1 MLKTKEDIKVGIL
14 GFIILMLVLGVI
26 IFFEDLGIPPINTLI
41 FGVVIAVGIYYFV
54 ILYKTKP
61 KTKDE
66 WGMPIKTKSKKSNS
80 LEAAPVKDDLPLFSK
95 EKLLLLYDELLNE
108 DLPDIVKLLK
118 TLTTKF
124 KHLPNEK
131 WYFME
136 MYLGMLTKKKAIFPY
151 TLAVSKYEIAMKIC
165 KKHNFTRGVIFFEF
179 QIKYYKKYIKW
190 KEKYNEDNNITIET
204 W

>member
-1 MLKTKEDIKVGIL
+1 MKELLLLYDKLKEVLEGWLNPGGANENASEPSVSAETLSTKKEVQ
-14 GFIILMLVLGVI
+14 
-26 IFFEDLGIPPINTLI
+26 
-41 FGVVIAVGIYYFV
+41 
-54 ILYKTKP
+54 
-61 KTKDE
+61 
-66 WGMPIKTKSKKSNS
+66 NS
-80 LEAAPVKDDLPLFSK
+80 WISSAAPVKDDLPLFSG

-131 WYFME
+131 RYFMD
-136 MYLGMLTKKKAIFPY
+136 MYIGMLIKKKAIFPY

-190 KEKYNEDNNITIET
+190 KEKYNEDNNITMET